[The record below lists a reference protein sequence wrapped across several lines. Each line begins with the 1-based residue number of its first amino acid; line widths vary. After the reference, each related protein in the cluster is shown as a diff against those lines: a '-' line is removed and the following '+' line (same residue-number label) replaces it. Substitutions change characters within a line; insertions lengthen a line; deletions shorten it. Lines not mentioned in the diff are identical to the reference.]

1 MFYVLW
7 VSSAALRAFI
17 CCMRA
22 LKYCGL
28 GLFLSSPFI
37 FWMDVIYSR
46 FLDLWY
52 TKKEDYD
59 GKYRFEETEC

>member
-37 FWMDVIYSR
+37 SLDGCNLSYLWMDVIYSR

-52 TKKEDYD
+52 TKKED
-59 GKYRFEETEC
+59 

>member
-1 MFYVLW
+1 
-7 VSSAALRAFI
+7 
-17 CCMRA
+17 
-22 LKYCGL
+22 
-28 GLFLSSPFI
+28 
-37 FWMDVIYSR
+37 MDVIYSR